1 MEIKNLIKKLN
12 DGEIYTL
19 KDIQSADRTDEAIYV
34 FKGIKGE
41 LVAWSWNDF
50 KGSLAFSDLEELS
63 LNEKRIRKVNA
74 IQGSGEMVYLTLEES
89 ELVDVLSYNRYE
101 DDLEKSLYEL
111 IFGDCSIEDA
121 KSDVVGRLYVNNVFS
136 K

>member
-19 KDIQSADRTDEAIYV
+19 NDIQSADRTDEAIYV

-74 IQGSGEMVYLTLEES
+74 IQGSGEMVYLTYEES
-89 ELVDVLSYNRYE
+89 ELVDILSYNRYE
-101 DDLEKSLYEL
+101 EDLEKSLYEL
-111 IFGDCSIEDA
+111 IFGNCSIEDV
-121 KSDVVGRLYVNNVFS
+121 KSDVVGRNYVNNALN

>member
-74 IQGSGEMVYLTLEES
+74 IQGSGEMVYLTYEES

-101 DDLEKSLYEL
+101 DDLEKTLYEL

-121 KSDVVGRLYVNNVFS
+121 KSDVVGRLYVNNVFN